1 MEEKHIGAGC
11 GLLVFNKDGKL
22 LLGLRNYNQEIADS
36 EMHEEGTWSCPGG
49 NIEYG
54 ETFEQAVTR
63 EAKEETGIDI
73 KDPELRNLNIMI
85 DCLMYKFQ
93 YLITICH

>member
-1 MEEKHIGAGC
+1 MEYISDLLLSIFTFLLLLLN
-11 GLLVFNKDGKL
+11 LLVFNKDGKL
-22 LLGLRNYNQEIADS
+22 LLGLRNYDQEIADS

-73 KDPELRNLNIMI
+73 KDPHSAKR
-85 DCLMYKFQ
+85 
-93 YLITICH
+93 